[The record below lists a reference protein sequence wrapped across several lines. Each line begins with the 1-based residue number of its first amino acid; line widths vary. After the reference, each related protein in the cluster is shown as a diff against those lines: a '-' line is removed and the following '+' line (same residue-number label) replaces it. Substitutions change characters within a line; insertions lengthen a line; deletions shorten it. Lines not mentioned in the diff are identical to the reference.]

1 MISGPECSGL
11 CWLTVDRMQFER
23 RSQIPISLAVIAP
36 LFAIGLALLLCI
48 PLISWTGVPALQSY
62 GVMLKGSLGSGFALS
77 ETLSRATP
85 LMFTGLAVAV
95 AFRAK
100 FWNIGAEG
108 QFYMGAIA
116 ATLIGTGLLNLPAFL
131 MLPLIFIA
139 GFIFG
144 GLLLLIPAILKTRIQ
159 VDEVVTTLLLNFV
172 VLLFVSYLVEG
183 PLKDPA
189 ALGWPQAAPMIAQAS
204 LPKLIGRTHLG
215 LIVAILCA
223 IVVWVLN
230 SRAVLGYRMKAIGAN
245 QLAALFAGIP
255 INRVILSTALLS
267 GGLAG
272 MGGVSEVAGLKGYL
286 SLDLSPGFGYTGI
299 IVAMLAQ
306 LHPIGVLFSAIFIA
320 AIYVGADSM
329 SRSANLP
336 SYLADVIV
344 SASLLCML
352 VSILFTQYRLR
363 WK

>member
-1 MISGPECSGL
+1 MHLEPRQQVP
-11 CWLTVDRMQFER
+11 LT
-23 RSQIPISLAVIAP
+23 LAVFAP
-36 LFAIGLALLLCI
+36 LAAIGIALVLCTPLMTWTGASVVQSYSTMLQGAIGSRFAI
-48 PLISWTGVPALQSY
+48 
-62 GVMLKGSLGSGFALS
+62 S

-85 LMFTGLAVAV
+85 LMFTGLAAAV

-116 ATLIGTGLLNLPAFL
+116 ATLVGTGWLTLSPVL
-131 MLPLIFIA
+131 MIPLIFLA
-139 GFIFG
+139 GFLLG
-144 GLLLLIPAILKTRIQ
+144 GALLLIPALLKTRIQ
-159 VDEVVTTLLLNFV
+159 VDEVVTTLLLNFI

-183 PLKDPA
+183 PLKDPN
-189 ALGWPQAAPMIAQAS
+189 ALGWPQALPMIDQAT
-204 LPKLIGRTHLG
+204 LPRLMGRTHLG
-215 LIVAILCA
+215 LVFAMLCA
-223 IVVWVLN
+223 MCVWVLN
-230 SRAVLGYRMKAIGAN
+230 QRAVLGYRMKAIGAN
-245 QLAALFAGIP
+245 QQASRFAGIP
-255 INRVILSTALLS
+255 VNWVILATALLS

-306 LHPIGVLFSAIFIA
+306 LHPIGVLVAAVFIA
-320 AIYVGADSM
+320 AIYVGADAM
-329 SRSANLP
+329 SRAANLP
-336 SYLADVIV
+336 TYLADVIV

-352 VSILFTQYRLR
+352 VSILLTQYRVR